1 VAACDSS
8 FAGYRVCATRPGFRL
23 ASRNVRLIF
32 CLYLAVIAAGLAFYI
47 VVGLTHH

>member
-1 VAACDSS
+1 
-8 FAGYRVCATRPGFRL
+8 
-23 ASRNVRLIF
+23 VRIVF

>member
-1 VAACDSS
+1 V
-8 FAGYRVCATRPGFRL
+8 TRPGRAV